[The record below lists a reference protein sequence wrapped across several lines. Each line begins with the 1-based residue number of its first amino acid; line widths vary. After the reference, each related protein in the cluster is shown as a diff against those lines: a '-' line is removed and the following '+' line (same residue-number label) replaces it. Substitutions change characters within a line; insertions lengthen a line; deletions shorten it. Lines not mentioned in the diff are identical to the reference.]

1 MGDGT
6 AEWAYTGVRQQL
18 LTEAPGNIENAV
30 RHPTQFLKTYY
41 QYSGSSWYVTPTND
55 ALKEADLWGGNK
67 MSSGYKT
74 IFDPCPLGY
83 MVPPDG
89 AFATAAGDMST
100 GVNVDTQWGPFEG
113 NGRAWI
119 GGTGDFFP
127 FVGILTINTPLTN
140 CGHIGVYWTASAD
153 ASNGYGYE
161 VYVTSDWGRYR
172 QGATAY
178 GNSVRCVKEK

>member
-1 MGDGT
+1 
-6 AEWAYTGVRQQL
+6 
-18 LTEAPGNIENAV
+18 
-30 RHPTQFLKTYY
+30 
-41 QYSGSSWYVTPTND
+41 
-55 ALKEADLWGGNK
+55 
-67 MSSGYKT
+67 
-74 IFDPCPLGY
+74 

-113 NGRAWI
+113 N
-119 GGTGDFFP
+119 
-127 FVGILTINTPLTN
+127 
-140 CGHIGVYWTASAD
+140 GVYWTASAD

>member
-1 MGDGT
+1 MLQP
-6 AEWAYTGVRQQL
+6 AQV
-18 LTEAPGNIENAV
+18 
-30 RHPTQFLKTYY
+30 
-41 QYSGSSWYVTPTND
+41 
-55 ALKEADLWGGNK
+55 
-67 MSSGYKT
+67 
-74 IFDPCPLGY
+74 
-83 MVPPDG
+83 
-89 AFATAAGDMST
+89 ST
-100 GVNVDTQWGPFEG
+100 LQPHDFPF
-113 NGRAWI
+113 R
-119 GGTGDFFP
+119 DFFP

>member
-1 MGDGT
+1 
-6 AEWAYTGVRQQL
+6 
-18 LTEAPGNIENAV
+18 
-30 RHPTQFLKTYY
+30 
-41 QYSGSSWYVTPTND
+41 
-55 ALKEADLWGGNK
+55 
-67 MSSGYKT
+67 
-74 IFDPCPLGY
+74 

-127 FVGILTINTPLTN
+127 FVGILTINPPLPN

>member
-1 MGDGT
+1 
-6 AEWAYTGVRQQL
+6 
-18 LTEAPGNIENAV
+18 
-30 RHPTQFLKTYY
+30 
-41 QYSGSSWYVTPTND
+41 
-55 ALKEADLWGGNK
+55 
-67 MSSGYKT
+67 
-74 IFDPCPLGY
+74 

-89 AFATAAGDMST
+89 AFCDGCRRHVD
-100 GVNVDTQWGPFEG
+100 GVNVDAQWGPFEG

-172 QGATAY
+172 QGGDGLRQLGALCEGEVACCLEWEKPDESDSS
-178 GNSVRCVKEK
+178 GSLFVGIRMNAGGRCGAAVSRLCGGTLWASFPRGV